1 MPAIKQE
8 TVRRF
13 SVKCGKLVDAFA
25 KKLESQQ
32 PPPIIYHYT
41 DDRGLRGILESGAIH
56 LHDIFGLNDPSELSY
71 GFSISAGILIDK
83 ARTYPGEIRKF
94 AERYAN
100 FGLQRGIEASA
111 HFFSC
116 SFSGCGDDLGQW
128 RAYADNGHGFAIGFE
143 TKILEAAFTTEGG
156 QRVENNCTFPV
167 SYKAERLRKMYEKW
181 PTGHLTS
188 CPDCTDENQAI
199 MQKNMR
205 TSLMPPLPCK
215 HCMPPSTSNTRHTKT
230 NQNIGFCRYIEA
242 TSRRQKS
249 PGSRD
254 HTR

>member
-83 ARTYPGEIRKF
+83 ARTHPGEIRKF

-143 TKILEAAFTTEGG
+143 TKILGSSVHDG
-156 QRVENNCTFPV
+156 R
-167 SYKAERLRKMYEKW
+167 
-181 PTGHLTS
+181 
-188 CPDCTDENQAI
+188 
-199 MQKNMR
+199 R
-205 TSLMPPLPCK
+205 T
-215 HCMPPSTSNTRHTKT
+215 
-230 NQNIGFCRYIEA
+230 
-242 TSRRQKS
+242 TSREQLHI
-249 PGSRD
+249 PCFIQSRKAAED
-254 HTR
+254 V

>member
-25 KKLESQQ
+25 KKLELQQ

-199 MQKNMR
+199 MQRNMR

>member
-83 ARTYPGEIRKF
+83 ARTHPGEIRKF

-167 SYKAERLRKMYEKW
+167 SYKAERLRKMYEKMADR
-181 PTGHLTS
+181 TLDILSGLYGRKSGHHAEEYENELDAALTV
-188 CPDCTDENQAI
+188 QALHAAVYFKHKAY
-199 MQKNMR
+199 KNESEYR
-205 TSLMPPLPCK
+205 FL
-215 HCMPPSTSNTRHTKT
+215 
-230 NQNIGFCRYIEA
+230 QVY
-242 TSRRQKS
+242 
-249 PGSRD
+249 
-254 HTR
+254 